1 LKDLIAIAS
10 GEAAGNRLASRAI
23 TSTILNR
30 LDAAGSDL
38 NDPNWMAASIHSKG
52 LGGTVK
58 GNYQILRHPNQYEY
72 KMVMGMSMSQIRG
85 SSLPYIVGA
94 LQAYDNRATMDY
106 SNGAMSW
113 SASPPAGQPGTDS
126 NFQRVNQGI
135 YYITVPGGIG
145 NSTFFGFR

>member
-1 LKDLIAIAS
+1 MKDFVAIAS
-10 GEAAGNRLASRAI
+10 GEAAGNRAAARAI
-23 TSTILNR
+23 GSVLLNR

-38 NDPNWMAASIHSKG
+38 NDPNWMAASIHSRG

-72 KMVMGMSMSQIRG
+72 KMVMGMTMSQIRA

-94 LQAYDNRATMDY
+94 LQAYDNRETMDY
-106 SNGAMSW
+106 SNGAISW
-113 SASPPAGQPGTDS
+113 SATPLTPQGRANDS
-126 NFQRVNQGI
+126 NFQRVSSGI
-135 YYITVPGGIG
+135 FTITIVAG